1 MELTNTLNELIRF
14 QGLIGGQWQDA
25 EDGKTYEVR
34 NPATGE
40 LITTVPDMGMVE
52 TRKAIEVA
60 EKAQRVWR
68 RMTAK
73 QRSQALKR
81 WALLIEKH
89 ANDLAVIL
97 TKEQGKS
104 IADAT
109 GEVMSSSMYIDWFA
123 NEVMR
128 INGELLPASAPGNF
142 EFMQKRPVG
151 VVGAITPWNFPNSM
165 IARKIAPALA
175 AGCAVVVKPAE
186 DTPLSALALAL
197 LAEAAGIPA
206 GVVNV
211 VTASTGHEVGKE
223 LCANPIVRKL
233 SFTGSTAV
241 GKILYEQCAS
251 TVKKLSLELGGNAPF
266 IVFDDADIELAVQ
279 GALTIKFYN
288 TGQTCICANRIFVH
302 ADIHDEFVKKFN
314 EAIDSLQL
322 GNGIADGTTHGP
334 LINNKAIQKITQLV
348 DRAKAQGAQVIRGGQ
363 KREDLG
369 ENFFDFTILTKVNA
383 EMDIFHSEIF
393 GPVAPIYTFT
403 KEDEVIELAN
413 RTNYGLAAYLYTNKA
428 SRILRLSTE
437 LEYGMVGVNTPRFI
451 SETVPFGG
459 VKESG
464 LGREGSTHGIDEF
477 LEMHYVCINN
487 Q

>member
-14 QGLIGGQWQDA
+14 QALIGGQWQDA
-25 EDGKTYEVR
+25 ENGKTYEVR

-40 LITTVPDMGMVE
+40 LITTVPDMGVTE
-52 TRKAIEVA
+52 TRKAIKVA
-60 EKAQRVWR
+60 EQAQRVWSQ
-68 RMTAK
+68 MTAK

-81 WALLIEKH
+81 WAQLIEKH
-89 ANDLAVIL
+89 AKDLAVIL

-109 GEVMSSSMYIDWFA
+109 GEVISSSNYIDWFA
-123 NEVMR
+123 NEAMR
-128 INGELLPASAPGNF
+128 INGELLPSSAPGNF

-165 IARKIAPALA
+165 IARKVAPALA
-175 AGCAVVVKPAE
+175 AGCAVVIKPAE

-206 GVVNV
+206 GVLNV
-211 VTASTGHEVGKE
+211 VTASTGQEVGKE

-241 GKILYEQCAS
+241 GKILYEQCAP

-266 IVFDDADIELAVQ
+266 IVFDDADIDLAVQ

-288 TGQTCICANRIFVH
+288 SGQTCICANRIFVH
-302 ADIHDEFVKKFN
+302 AGIYDKFVEKFN
-314 EAIDSLQL
+314 EAVDTLRL
-322 GNGIADGTTHGP
+322 GNGMHEGTTHGP
-334 LINNKAIQKITQLV
+334 LINNKATQKISQLV
-348 DRAKAQGAQVIRGGQ
+348 EKAKEQGAQLVRGGQ
-363 KREDLG
+363 KRDELG
-369 ENFFDFTILTKVNA
+369 DNFFDFTILTNLHA
-383 EMDIFHSEIF
+383 EMDIFYSEIF
-393 GPVAPIYTFT
+393 GPVAPIYSFN
-403 KEDEVIELAN
+403 EESEVIELAN
-413 RTNYGLAAYLYTNKA
+413 RTNYGLAAYLYTNNA
-428 SRILRLSTE
+428 SRMLRLSTE

-487 Q
+487 